1 MSGETRVDQRTR
13 NFRVVFICLAV
24 LFAVYCTFCRLFV
37 VLAGMARN
45 ISVVFFDFTA
55 QNHKIPFL
63 SIPQTTIRSKRN

>member
-24 LFAVYCTFCRLFV
+24 LFAVYSSCLP
-37 VLAGMARN
+37 GMARN

-63 SIPQTTIRSKRN
+63 PIPQTTIRSKRN